1 MKKIL
6 FAITLASTVFA
17 QAALL
22 TYEQGNLQLEGVNL
36 SRTAAVNDASGAAT
50 NSKMDLLGAGLRSKT
65 VLFIAAKVYV
75 AQLFSDN
82 KPQFSRDQNAL
93 ASLASAKFVALKISM
108 LRTVSASA
116 LAVSFREALQA
127 NGFAIDSELS
137 TLLSLVEN
145 SADGVQGKT
154 ISMLLKSTDTGTN
167 VYYED
172 TNGQMKSFIGSAAI
186 KGKILAIWL
195 GKPVDDGLAS
205 LKAQMMK
212 PVY

>member
-6 FAITLASTVFA
+6 FALTLISTVFA

-22 TYEQGNLQLEGVNL
+22 SYEQGTLQLEGVNL
-36 SRTAAVNDASGAAT
+36 NRTATVTDATGAAT
-50 NSKMDLLGAGLRSKT
+50 NLKMDLLGAGLRSKT
-65 VLFIAAKVYV
+65 VLFISAKVYI

-93 ASLASAKFVALKISM
+93 ASLASAQLVALKISM
-108 LRTVSASA
+108 LRTVGASA

-127 NGFAIDSELS
+127 NGFAIDSELA
-137 TLLSLVEN
+137 TLLSLVEK
-145 SADGVQGKT
+145 SADGVQGKS
-154 ISMLLKSTDTGTN
+154 ISLLLNSTATGTN

-172 TNGQMKSFIGSAAI
+172 TSGQMKSFSGSAAI

-212 PVY
+212 PIY